1 MFKIF
6 SFSLSEIRANKK
18 NEDLKCVHRGLLL
31 FILVPGVEQIVV
43 PVAFFVFIFYV
54 HRLQGQV
61 HRYFLKKFL
70 FWAVKVGMFAGVCT
84 YHQTIR
90 QQNEQLMCLHKRQNV
105 NTGGRDHSAPHTK
118 LQPLAV
124 SRTQSQA
131 VPPPSRHQTLLEE
144 EDTSLCNVQAS
155 NVYIVY
161 DMCRLDIYNCDFY
174 SSKNCAMFTA
184 EDELKGFQIRRL
196 KNTNCVRL

>member
-1 MFKIF
+1 MCPQGPPFIHF
-6 SFSLSEIRANKK
+6 SARCRVDSCS
-18 NEDLKCVHRGLLL
+18 CGLHC
-31 FILVPGVEQIVV
+31 
-43 PVAFFVFIFYV
+43 FIFYV
-54 HRLQGQV
+54 HMQVVV

-144 EDTSLCNVQAS
+144 EEDTSLCKPVMFILFMICVDQIS
-155 NVYIVY
+155 IIV
-161 DMCRLDIYNCDFY
+161 IF
-174 SSKNCAMFTA
+174 
-184 EDELKGFQIRRL
+184 IRVKIVRCLRL
-196 KNTNCVRL
+196 KMS

>member
-1 MFKIF
+1 MCPQGPPFIHF
-6 SFSLSEIRANKK
+6 SARCRVDSCS
-18 NEDLKCVHRGLLL
+18 CGLLC
-31 FILVPGVEQIVV
+31 
-43 PVAFFVFIFYV
+43 FYFLYI

-184 EDELKGFQIRRL
+184 EDELKGFQIHRL
-196 KNTNCVRL
+196 KKYKLCPTLIVSFVQSM